1 MLPQGTRR
9 CPRLHLSR
17 CPRLPVPVLPPLALP
32 AAPAVAPPPPPFA
45 LPAPPAVPALPE
57 VPETPPDTGGS
68 VAPSR
73 AACGRSRA
81 CGAGASRS
89 ITSARPAQSP
99 CCPRRC
105 RRLHCCHQSQ
115 CRSRRSKSFHRR
127 PWTSSRRVRSRSCH
141 LSRRSQRSQSSHL
154 CRHRLSPS
162 PRIRQQRKARPTA
175 KTGPFSLRPYVAR
188 RGLLWSRDS
197 PSDRV
202 AVSNYGECRCG
213 RRSFALVRSLR
224 LTGCSWRR
232 VPRTKRRPSAVRRPR
247 SGEPRRSCIAN
258 LEGSSPAAARPR
270 R

>member
-1 MLPQGTRR
+1 MKQRRKLPQGTRR

-17 CPRLPVPVLPPLALP
+17 GRPPLALP

-45 LPAPPAVPALPE
+45 LPAAPAVPALPE
-57 VPETPPDTGGS
+57 VPETPPHRRFRCVPAAPPA
-68 VAPSR
+68 VAPVP
-73 AACGRSRA
+73 AAPA
-81 CGAGASRS
+81 LPEASPV
-89 ITSARPAQSP
+89 PAP
-99 CCPRRC
+99 PVAALPALAPC

-141 LSRRSQRSQSSHL
+141 LSRRSRRSQSSHL
-154 CRHRLSPS
+154 YRHRLSPS

-175 KTGPFSLRPYVAR
+175 KTGPSSLRPYAAR

-202 AVSNYGECRCG
+202 AVSNYGQCRCG